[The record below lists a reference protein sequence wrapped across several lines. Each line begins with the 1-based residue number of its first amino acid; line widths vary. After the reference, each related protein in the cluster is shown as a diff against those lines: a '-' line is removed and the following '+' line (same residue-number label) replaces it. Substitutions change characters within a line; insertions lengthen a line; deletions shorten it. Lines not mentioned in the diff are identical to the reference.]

1 MSTESKVAGFE
12 PGEFVRDPADERF
25 TAALPRQEKQTEAD
39 YIGQLVSKGLVV
51 VLEREDLRTGG
62 YPKAKAQAVVKGI
75 PLLVPLDDV
84 ERAVAAQ
91 QAANSP
97 DASPL
102 ADPDKRAAYIEAER
116 QKAKPFYR

>member
-1 MSTESKVAGFE
+1 MTEPKIAGFE

-25 TAALPRQEKQTEAD
+25 TAVLPRNKDEAD
-39 YIGQLVSKGLVV
+39 AGYIKRLADAEMII
-51 VLEREDLRTGG
+51 VLEREALRTGG
-62 YPKAKAQAVVKGI
+62 YPQAKAQAVVKGV
-75 PLLVPLDDV
+75 PLLVPLDEV
-84 ERAVAAQ
+84 EQAIAAQ
-91 QAANSP
+91 QAENTF